1 MWPKAIYK
9 LSTDNLFHSL
19 SYRVHITH
27 LALYNLMVGRRSP
40 AGRVRVAKE
49 GGEKKEYFR
58 WNEDI
63 CGFIRTHWN
72 KLMPD
77 RKRTQSWR
85 STVAGTLSVNCPA
98 VFQSGKSPLSCLL
111 YQ

>member
-1 MWPKAIYK
+1 M
-9 LSTDNLFHSL
+9 
-19 SYRVHITH
+19 
-27 LALYNLMVGRRSP
+27 
-40 AGRVRVAKE
+40 KE

-98 VFQSGKSPLSCLL
+98 VFQSGMVVHIIFMVSISCAWNTLIASYRKMFELL
-111 YQ
+111 KLNLPN